1 MGQVYAMTL
10 RSSRECSGEWSPST
24 NLFGQELEPYCNDM
38 QCPPWTH
45 YIVHPLLFPVL
56 CARYPLLCL
65 AGHGLE
71 HAHCKH
77 YLSPLPP
84 LSFSPSP
91 PFSQHELKAGV
102 ESTFYIQQLLRHL
115 SPVLKEA
122 KVKSKL
128 LSHLSPLRKVLTDLE
143 VDLRSTADDA

>member
-1 MGQVYAMTL
+1 MGNA
-10 RSSRECSGEWSPST
+10 PST
-24 NLFGQELEPYCNDM
+24 TLYGQELQPYCDDM
-38 QCPPWTH
+38 QSFSLYSPSSSLPR
-45 YIVHPLLFPVL
+45 VL

-71 HAHCKH
+71 HANTA
-77 YLSPLPP
+77 
-84 LSFSPSP
+84 SPSP

-128 LSHLSPLRKVLTDLE
+128 LSHLNPLRKVLTDLE

>member
-1 MGQVYAMTL
+1 
-10 RSSRECSGEWSPST
+10 
-24 NLFGQELEPYCNDM
+24 
-38 QCPPWTH
+38 
-45 YIVHPLLFPVL
+45 
-56 CARYPLLCL
+56 
-65 AGHGLE
+65 
-71 HAHCKH
+71 
-77 YLSPLPP
+77 
-84 LSFSPSP
+84 
-91 PFSQHELKAGV
+91 V